1 MPLAGTVE
9 SALTWGWTDPLTVA
23 AAMFTAAFLWR
34 GAFTNVQ
41 TTRTHLIVRNA
52 LWTHRVLWSDV
63 REIGFPDDE
72 PGAKLT
78 VRRMHGRDIRASGVR
93 APSAARQDSKADS
106 VVESLVEHLG
116 RPLPPGHGDEKS
128 TAEPSPK
135 GDAHGSDSS
144 RPRQLAMLAVL
155 WAIALLNVAL
165 FVRDAPYVLLVL
177 PGLIIW
183 SLLTLWTSRRE
194 PSLESRHPNGR

>member
-1 MPLAGTVE
+1 MREAPRRGTAEAQNPHHVNSGRAGIIVLASMPLAGTVE

-78 VRRMHGRDIRASGVR
+78 VRRMHGRDIRASVSAPPQRRVR
-93 APSAARQDSKADS
+93 TRRRIPS
-106 VVESLVEHLG
+106 
-116 RPLPPGHGDEKS
+116 
-128 TAEPSPK
+128 
-135 GDAHGSDSS
+135 
-144 RPRQLAMLAVL
+144 
-155 WAIALLNVAL
+155 
-165 FVRDAPYVLLVL
+165 
-177 PGLIIW
+177 
-183 SLLTLWTSRRE
+183 
-194 PSLESRHPNGR
+194 